1 MFESEEFQTFWKS
14 IHTEM
19 KSFIDTSPAHIKGNP
34 FEKLEQL
41 GIIQGGLQLLESQE
55 VQMEIIRKTA
65 QGEIVDTSLLEE
77 KLRVINQNKL

>member
-1 MFESEEFQTFWKS
+1 MFESDEFQSFWKT

-19 KSFIDTSPAHIKGNP
+19 KKMIDTSPAHIKGNP

-41 GIIQGGLQLLESQE
+41 GIIQGGLEILESQD

-65 QGEIVDTSLLEE
+65 QGEIVDTSPLEE
-77 KLRVINQNKL
+77 KLKVINK